1 MQRFLRLSIA
11 TLFLGFGISACG
23 DDDDDDKSDAC
34 IADCGSDGGEDAGGG
49 GNKDAGGGGNDES
62 IEIAGDWDNQ
72 FKMEEVISDTMWAQF
87 KMISFDNKT
96 NTAITQNA
104 KDDKYNPGKF
114 NKTLWTEP
122 TDDGF
127 AYCMFAFG
135 KETAADAQKAKNT
148 ADQHDLDKGCGG
160 FEWTKLTPHKEGG
173 GGEDA
178 GNDLDAGN

>member
-11 TLFLGFGISACG
+11 TLILGLCIPACG
-23 DDDDDDKSDAC
+23 DDDDSGAGDAST
-34 IADCGSDGGEDAGGG
+34 GNDGGGDAGGA
-49 GNKDAGGGGNDES
+49 KDAGGNGGGGK

-72 FKMEEVISDTMWAQF
+72 FMMEEIITDTMWAQF
-87 KMISFDNKT
+87 KVISFDNDT
-96 NTAITQNA
+96 NIAITQNA

-114 NKTLWTEP
+114 NKTVWTEP

-135 KETAADAQKAKNT
+135 KDTAADAEKEKNT
-148 ADQHDLDKGCGG
+148 ADAKDLEKGCGG
-160 FEWTKLTPHKEGG
+160 FEWTKLTPHKAGGG

-178 GNDLDAGN
+178 GGETDAGN